1 MYDVIV
7 VGARAAGASTAMLLA
22 RGGVSVLAVD
32 RARFPSDTIST
43 HQVQVPGVA
52 RLRRWGL
59 IEQIVAS
66 APPTPRVR
74 LDAGG
79 VVVEGCFPSY
89 DGESAM
95 YSPRRTG
102 LDALLVDAARAAGA
116 DVRENFRVEEL
127 IWADDRV
134 VGIRGRHG
142 TGVTVA
148 DTARLVLGGDGKHS
162 MVANAVGAPR
172 YRQRPAMT
180 VACYSYWSGI
190 PLAVGELYQRPGRAV
205 AAFPTND
212 ELTMVYVAAPI
223 GEFSSFRVDIE
234 GHLLRTLDR
243 CGDLGERVRS
253 GRRVERIR
261 TTPDLPNQMR
271 VPCGPGWALVGDA
284 GLVMDPVTAQ
294 GIGNAFADA
303 DRLAA
308 AVITGLGGAA
318 PLTRCLAEYHR
329 QRDSATLAMY
339 DFTVALA
346 SLVPEP
352 RMQVLLESLVGR
364 QREID
369 RLLGVFAGIVP
380 IPEYF
385 STRNLLPLLGIRGL
399 ARTLLATYG
408 PQGGSTR
415 KGFIADA
422 APDLTASEIP

>member
-1 MYDVIV
+1 
-7 VGARAAGASTAMLLA
+7 
-22 RGGVSVLAVD
+22 
-32 RARFPSDTIST
+32 
-43 HQVQVPGVA
+43 
-52 RLRRWGL
+52 
-59 IEQIVAS
+59 
-66 APPTPRVR
+66 
-74 LDAGG
+74 
-79 VVVEGCFPSY
+79 
-89 DGESAM
+89 
-95 YSPRRTG
+95 
-102 LDALLVDAARAAGA
+102 
-116 DVRENFRVEEL
+116 
-127 IWADDRV
+127 
-134 VGIRGRHG
+134 
-142 TGVTVA
+142 
-148 DTARLVLGGDGKHS
+148 
-162 MVANAVGAPR
+162 
-172 YRQRPAMT
+172 MT

-212 ELTMVYVAAPI
+212 ALTMVYVAAPI
-223 GEFSSFRVDIE
+223 AEFSSFRVDIE
-234 GHLLRTLDR
+234 GYLLRTLDR

-318 PLTRCLAEYHR
+318 PLARCLAEYHR
-329 QRDSATLAMY
+329 QRDRATLAMY

-399 ARTLLATYG
+399 ARTLLASYG

-415 KGFIADA
+415 KGFVADA